1 MAAAQVTAEGAYALS
16 LAIVVAM
23 IYLALVR
30 FMDLNEKEPLWAV
43 GLIFLLGAVTATVL
57 PLLVGYAVLELNLLL
72 GAVSEEVAKF
82 VAFFIGV
89 VVLGAV
95 ARSRGLSEMSGLM
108 DCIVYGTAL
117 GLGFATGEAFVR
129 ELAFGGALGGAIDA
143 GPFAT
148 LWTTALVGL
157 SDGLFGAAA
166 GARPM
171 AQEIGFPLAGL
182 VGAILAHL
190 ALSQQQYDALGS
202 IGGRMGS
209 AFRSLSSGG
218 FGGWRA
224 NARFS
229 QAATELAFHRDRVQR
244 GITSVD
250 AASRE
255 SAYVQT
261 LRELRAR
268 T

>member
-1 MAAAQVTAEGAYALS
+1 MAAAQVTAGGAYALS
-16 LAIVVAM
+16 LAFVVA
-23 IYLALVR
+23 ILYLALVR

-43 GLIFLLGAVTATVL
+43 GLMFLLGAVTAAVL
-57 PLLVGYAVLELNLLL
+57 PLLVGYAVLELNPLL

-89 VVLGAV
+89 VVL
-95 ARSRGLSEMSGLM
+95 
-108 DCIVYGTAL
+108 
-117 GLGFATGEAFVR
+117 
-129 ELAFGGALGGAIDA
+129 
-143 GPFAT
+143 AT

-157 SDGLFGAAA
+157 SDGLFGVIIGAGFGAAA

-171 AQEIGFPLAGL
+171 ESGL
-182 VGAILAHL
+182 I
-190 ALSQQQYDALGS
+190 SQQQYDALGS
-202 IGGRMGS
+202 VVGRMGS
-209 AFRSLSSGG
+209 TFRTLRSGG

-244 GITSVD
+244 GVTSVD